1 MSANLPSFQITARRN
16 PSQGSRAIQ
25 LLFDLTTA
33 SEISGDLLLEIEG
46 GHIDFLQSVKIDN
59 SDNASQFIMEFP
71 GIGSHGDRIVVPPNT
86 MGTYP
91 IFVTPGRL
99 LYTARTA
106 GGVTVLITLFN
117 IELPYVNWSTIAPP
131 QPLPTSVVTGVEN
144 DHSGV
149 IAAAN
154 VSQVAIPANANALRR
169 VIQNPSANI
178 GSLWIRTGAVAT
190 EDEFSQELL
199 PGQEFDTAFGPLT
212 TAVINIISATIN
224 ATYMAKEIHS

>member
-25 LLFDLTTA
+25 LYFDLTAATNIA
-33 SEISGDLLLEIEG
+33 GDLLLEIEG
-46 GHIDFLQSVKIDN
+46 GHIDFLQSIKIDN

-71 GIGSHGDRIVVPPNT
+71 GIGSHGDRVVVPPNT

-99 LYTARTA
+99 QYIARSV
-106 GGVTVLITLFN
+106 GGVAVLVTLFN
-117 IELPYVNWSTIAPP
+117 IELPYVNWATIAPP
-131 QPLPTSVVTGVEN
+131 APLPTSVVTGIET

-154 VSQVAIPANANALRR
+154 VSQVAIPANALALRR

-178 GSLWIRTGAVAT
+178 GSLWINTTGAAT
-190 EDEFSQELL
+190 EDKFSQELL

-212 TAVINIISATIN
+212 TAAINIISATLA